1 MGEEKMAK
9 FNQEKFNQFILEN
22 KVVGFFEEPITLKSG
37 RLSHWYVNW
46 RIVAE
51 DVFLLDKLSDCIM
64 AFVED
69 LGFQPDCFYGVPEGA
84 TKLGIITQY
93 KWAKESK
100 NYGSGSH
107 ILPMGRGKPKDHG
120 EPKDRFF
127 LGQPKGKTVIL
138 EDVTTTGSSLL
149 ETIAHLTQAKI
160 QTIAAI
166 GLTNRMEL
174 RDDGKSVKE
183 AVEKKGIPYLQMSN
197 ALELLPLVCQRL
209 KPKGE
214 IVKKVEE
221 EFEKY
226 GVEKLKL
233 VR

>member
-1 MGEEKMAK
+1 MAK

-46 RIVAE
+46 RNVAE
-51 DVFLLDKLSDCIM
+51 DVYLSDKLSDYVM

-69 LGFQPDCFYGVPEGA
+69 LGLQPDCFYGVPEGA

-93 KWAKESK
+93 KWAKNSP
-100 NYGSGSH
+100 NYGLGSH

-149 ETIAHLTQAKI
+149 ETIDNLTQAKI
-160 QTIAAI
+160 QIIAAI

-174 RDDGKSVKE
+174 GGRYDGKSVKE
-183 AVEKKGIPYLQMSN
+183 AVEAKGVPYLQMSN
-197 ALELLPLVCQRL
+197 ALKLLPLAYEKL
-209 KPKGE
+209 KPGE
-214 IVKKVEE
+214 EIAKKVEE
-221 EFEKY
+221 EFQEY

-233 VR
+233 RR

>member
-1 MGEEKMAK
+1 MAK
-9 FNQEKFNQFILEN
+9 FNQEKFNQFILEK

-46 RIVAE
+46 RNVAE
-51 DVFLLDKLSDCIM
+51 DVYLSDKLSDYVM

-69 LGFQPDCFYGVPEGA
+69 LGLQPDCFYGVPEGT

-93 KWAKESK
+93 KWAKNSP
-100 NYGSGSH
+100 NYGLGSH
-107 ILPMGRGKPKDHG
+107 ILPMGKKKPKDHG
-120 EPKDRFF
+120 ELKDRFF

-149 ETIAHLTQAKI
+149 ETIDNLTQAKI
-160 QTIAAI
+160 QIIAAI

-183 AVEKKGIPYLQMSN
+183 AVEAKGVPYLQMSS
-197 ALELLPLVCQRL
+197 ALELLSLAYQKF
-209 KPKGE
+209 KPSQE
-214 IVKKVEE
+214 VAKKTEE
-221 EFEKY
+221 YFQKY
-226 GVEKLKL
+226 GIEKLKL
-233 VR
+233 L

>member
-1 MGEEKMAK
+1 MTK

-46 RIVAE
+46 RNVAE
-51 DVFLLDKLSDCIM
+51 DVFLSDKLSDYVM

-69 LGFQPDCFYGVPEGA
+69 SGLQPDCFYGVPEGA

-93 KWAKESK
+93 KWAKNSP
-100 NYGSGSH
+100 NYDLGSH

-149 ETIAHLTQAKI
+149 ETIDNLTQAKI
-160 QTIAAI
+160 QIIAAI

-183 AVEKKGIPYLQMSN
+183 AVEAKGVPYLQMSN
-197 ALELLPLVCQRL
+197 ALKLLPLAYEKL
-209 KPKGE
+209 KPGE
-214 IVKKVEE
+214 EIAKKVEE
-221 EFEKY
+221 EFQEY

-233 VR
+233 RR

>member
-1 MGEEKMAK
+1 MAK

-46 RIVAE
+46 RNVAE
-51 DVFLLDKLSDCIM
+51 DVFLSDKLSDYVM

-69 LGFQPDCFYGVPEGA
+69 SGLQPDCFYGVPEGA

-93 KWAKESK
+93 KWAKNSP
-100 NYGSGSH
+100 NYGLGSH

-127 LGQPKGKTVIL
+127 LGQPKGKVIIL

-149 ETIAHLTQAKI
+149 ETIDNLNQAKI

-174 RDDGKSVKE
+174 RDDGKSVKV
-183 AVEKKGIPYLQMSN
+183 AVEEKGIPYLQMSS

>member
-1 MGEEKMAK
+1 MTK

-46 RIVAE
+46 RNVAE
-51 DVFLLDKLSDCIM
+51 DVFLSDKLSDYVM

-69 LGFQPDCFYGVPEGA
+69 LGLQPDCFYGVPEGA

-100 NYGSGSH
+100 NYGLGSH

-120 EPKDRFF
+120 KLKDRFF
-127 LGQPKGKTVIL
+127 LGQPKGKVVIL

-149 ETIAHLTQAKI
+149 ETIDNLTQAKI
-160 QTIAAI
+160 QIIAAI
-166 GLTNRMEL
+166 GLTNRMEMG
-174 RDDGKSVKE
+174 DDGKSVKE
-183 AVEKKGIPYLQMSN
+183 TVEAKGAPYLQMSN
-197 ALELLPLVCQRL
+197 ALELLPLAYEKL
-209 KPKGE
+209 KPGE
-214 IVKKVEE
+214 EIAKKVEE
-221 EFEKY
+221 EFQEY

-233 VR
+233 RR

>member
-1 MGEEKMAK
+1 MAK
-9 FNQEKFNQFILEN
+9 FNQEKFNQFVLEN
-22 KVVGFFEEPITLKSG
+22 KVVGFFEEPIILKSG
-37 RLSHWYVNW
+37 RPSHWYVNW
-46 RIVAE
+46 RNVAE
-51 DVFLLDKLSDCIM
+51 DIFLLDKLVDHVI

-93 KWAKESK
+93 KWAKKSP
-100 NYGSGSH
+100 NYGLESH
-107 ILPMGRGKPKDHG
+107 VLPMGRGKPKDHG

-127 LGQPKGKTVIL
+127 LGQPKGQTVIL
-138 EDVTTTGSSLL
+138 EDVTATGSSLL
-149 ETIAHLTQAKI
+149 ETIDNLTQAKI
-160 QTIAAI
+160 QIIAAI

-183 AVEKKGIPYLQMSN
+183 AVEAKGVPYFQMSN
-197 ALELLPLVCQRL
+197 ALELLPLTYQRL
-209 KPKGE
+209 MPKEE
-214 IVKKVEE
+214 IAKKVEE

>member
-1 MGEEKMAK
+1 MAK
-9 FNQEKFNQFILEN
+9 FNQEEFNQFILEN
-22 KVVGFFEEPITLKSG
+22 EVVSFFEEPITLKSG
-37 RLSHWYVNW
+37 RRSHWYVNW
-46 RIVAE
+46 RNVAE
-51 DVFLLDKLSDCIM
+51 DVFLLDKLTDYVF

-69 LGFQPDCFYGVPEGA
+69 LGLVPDCFYGVPEGA
-84 TKLGIITQY
+84 TKLGVLTQY
-93 KWAKESK
+93 EWAKNSP
-100 NYGSGSH
+100 NYGPGSH
-107 ILPMGRGKPKDHG
+107 ILPMGKGKPKDHG

-127 LGQPKGKTVIL
+127 LGQPKGKIIIL

-149 ETIAHLTQAKI
+149 ETIDNLK
-160 QTIAAI
+160 QTEAQIIAAI

-183 AVEKKGIPYLQMSN
+183 AVEEKGVPYLQMSN
-197 ALELLPLVCQRL
+197 ALELLPLAYERL
-209 KPKGE
+209 KPREE
-214 IVKKVEE
+214 IAKKVEE

>member
-1 MGEEKMAK
+1 MAK

-22 KVVGFFEEPITLKSG
+22 SVVGFFETPITLKSG

-46 RIVAE
+46 RNVAE
-51 DVFLLDKLSDCIM
+51 DVFLSDEIVDYVL

-69 LGFQPDCFYGVPEGA
+69 LEIQPDCFYGVPEGA
-84 TKLGIITQY
+84 TKLGIISQY
-93 KWAKESK
+93 RWAKESP
-100 NYGSGSH
+100 NFGPGSH
-107 ILPMGRGKPKDHG
+107 ILSMGRGKPKDHG
-120 EPKDRFF
+120 EPKDKFF
-127 LGQPKGKTVIL
+127 VGTPKGKVVIL

-149 ETIAHLTQAKI
+149 ETIDNLSRAESKI
-160 QTIAAI
+160 IAAI

-183 AVEKKGIPYLQMSN
+183 AVEAKGVSYFQMSD
-197 ALELLPLVCQRL
+197 ALELLPLVYEKI
-209 KPKGE
+209 KPGE
-214 IVKKVEE
+214 EIAKKVEE

-233 VR
+233 L